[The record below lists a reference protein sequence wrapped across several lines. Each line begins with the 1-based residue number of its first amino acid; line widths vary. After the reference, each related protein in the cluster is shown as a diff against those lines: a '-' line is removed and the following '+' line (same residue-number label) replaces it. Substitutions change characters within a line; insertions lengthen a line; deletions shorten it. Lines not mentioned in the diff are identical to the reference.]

1 MTTKTIKL
9 RQAKTSAVTSR
20 SLVSML
26 TKVALWGFLVI
37 MAVLILFPIVI
48 AFLGSF
54 KSNAELTAGSTFL
67 PKVWHP
73 SNYADVWKLANF
85 SRYTWN
91 SVFVSVFATAGTLLI
106 ASISAYAVDR
116 MDFLGKKFYVGLQA
130 STMFISIGAVV
141 LRPQFELMV
150 GLNLQTSLWAV
161 IIILVSGHASTYFIL
176 VSFMR
181 GIPRELDE
189 AAMIDGCSRLWIYS
203 RIVLPLLAPGLGV
216 AGLFAFRHA
225 WNEYI
230 LPLVFTMSQPNL
242 QVLTVGLASLRYG
255 ISAASQT
262 HYMMG
267 GAVLSMLP
275 MLVAYVVANKS
286 FMQMTA
292 GSIKG

>member
-1 MTTKTIKL
+1 
-9 RQAKTSAVTSR
+9 
-20 SLVSML
+20 
-26 TKVALWGFLVI
+26 

-54 KSNAELTAGSTFL
+54 KSNAELTAGATFL
-67 PKVWHP
+67 PKAWHP

-91 SVFVSVFATAGTLLI
+91 SVFVSVFATIGTLLV
-106 ASISAYAVDR
+106 ASLSAYAVDR
-116 MDFLGKKFYVGLQA
+116 MDFIGKKFYVGLQA

-216 AGLFAFRHA
+216 AGLFTFRHA

-262 HYMMG
+262 HYMMA

>member
-9 RQAKTSAVTSR
+9 RQSETSAVTSR
-20 SLVSML
+20 SLVSIL
-26 TKVALWGFLVI
+26 AQVALWGFLVI

-54 KSNAELTAGSTFL
+54 KSNAELTAGATFL
-67 PKVWHP
+67 PKAWHP

-91 SVFVSVFATAGTLLI
+91 SVFVSVFATIGTLLV
-106 ASISAYAVDR
+106 ASLSAYAVDR
-116 MDFLGKKFYVGLQA
+116 MDFIGKKFYVGLQA

-216 AGLFAFRHA
+216 AGLFTFRHA

-255 ISAASQT
+255 ISAPSQT
-262 HYMMG
+262 HYMMA
-267 GAVLSMLP
+267 GAVLSMPP

>member
-1 MTTKTIKL
+1 
-9 RQAKTSAVTSR
+9 
-20 SLVSML
+20 ML

>member
-9 RQAKTSAVTSR
+9 RQSETSAVTSR
-20 SLVSML
+20 SLVSIL
-26 TKVALWGFLVI
+26 AQVALWGFLVI

-54 KSNAELTAGSTFL
+54 KSNAELTAGATFL
-67 PKVWHP
+67 PKAWHP

-91 SVFVSVFATAGTLLI
+91 SVFVSVFATIGTLLV
-106 ASISAYAVDR
+106 ASLSAYAVDR
-116 MDFLGKKFYVGLQA
+116 MDFIGKKFYVGLQA

-216 AGLFAFRHA
+216 AGLFTFRHA

-262 HYMMG
+262 HYMMA